1 MKRKAIGRKKKAMF
15 NHFVFQMPCHRA
27 PRAKSSDVIANSY
40 GWRDID
46 CIRVGPQGNS
56 FGIFSH
62 LTNNRCVVLGFGV
75 LLSLG
80 VEVKVIKISV

>member
-1 MKRKAIGRKKKAMF
+1 LGEKKAMF

-62 LTNNRCVVLGFGV
+62 LTTGVWCWVLV
-75 LLSLG
+75 CCCHLG
-80 VEVKVIKISV
+80 VEVKVIKINV

>member
-1 MKRKAIGRKKKAMF
+1 MKRKAIGRKKKLCLIILFTKCNATE
-15 NHFVFQMPCHRA
+15 P

-62 LTNNRCVVLGFGV
+62 LTNNRCVVLGFSV
-75 LLSLG
+75 LLSFG
-80 VEVKVIKISV
+80 VEVKVIKINV